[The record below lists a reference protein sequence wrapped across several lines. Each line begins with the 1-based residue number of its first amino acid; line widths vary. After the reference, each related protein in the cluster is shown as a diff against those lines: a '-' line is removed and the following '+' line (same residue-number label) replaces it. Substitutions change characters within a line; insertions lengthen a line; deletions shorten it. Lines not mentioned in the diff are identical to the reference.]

1 MLPLVP
7 VLQPLR
13 GLDGGEFLQTS
24 YYIHHKTSYYIHHNC
39 NLDDLGARLKVPK
52 VVALRYAQSVERLPL
67 VKLGYLEVTTKLKL
81 CLANLIFRSKLS
93 QTL

>member
-13 GLDGGEFLQTS
+13 GLNGGEFLQ
-24 YYIHHKTSYYIHHNC
+24 TSYYIHHNC